1 MLVSKD
7 IFFAFEPKDYY
18 RVILCYPDLK
28 MMNALFRFM
37 RSEVR
42 DRYFSISGT
51 KTCENPTLEHWSV
64 FEDTKFSK
72 SLYLSIEGK
81 IYAHF
86 EDFFKYK
93 DNKDICERVAMK
105 IENYKTLAE
114 IDRVL

>member
-1 MLVSKD
+1 
-7 IFFAFEPKDYY
+7 
-18 RVILCYPDLK
+18 
-28 MMNALFRFM
+28 M
-37 RSEVR
+37 RNEVR
-42 DRYFSISGT
+42 DRYFSISGS
-51 KTCENPTLEHWSV
+51 KTCEYPILEHWSV

-114 IDRVL
+114 IDRIL